1 MGTRSRLPPTKMDT
15 ARHLDHLA
23 ESLCQLAPGM
33 VYWSGVGFLD
43 DVPEA
48 LRHAVGQE
56 WGALGVEA
64 YLSYLAIAKPLSD
77 KRLTV
82 VLAAPCPPDQ
92 LEAIRTLEAAGAL
105 GCVAILERRKP
116 TTFGGWPL
124 NSNFGPFAKRPS
136 ATGSYLEE
144 LGFHDAG
151 QVEWNSDPKSV
162 SRLESALL
170 RAVEE
175 DPGYVLVICP
185 DTEPECELGV
195 QMTEPL
201 KVPRRLSPIFGADK
215 TVYGAFSR
223 QLSQK
228 VSSSRLL
235 WLDSTA
241 RDTPEFLEQHLQM
254 FRDLES
260 SRNGRPVVV
269 VPSLILPVLYRSLRI
284 WCQDESSVP
293 PILVLHGTGLPGH
306 WREGGGGLSD
316 GHFLLSIANL
326 SIAYPADE
334 FEADALFEE
343 CLAQQAPGALV
354 FSGAPA
360 VGMRSPASLGPG
372 KGRKLRDGKD
382 LAIVALGSTVY
393 PALLAA
399 ESLQAVGLDVGVF
412 DLRYRRPLDE
422 ALLEEISVYPL
433 LVAVDEQPETASF
446 AGQIQKDSK
455 PMGRLVRL
463 CVDAGGLQ
471 EKMRTGSKEELSLES
486 VGLHAEG
493 IARTVMSTLGLGL
506 TNHFER

>member
-1 MGTRSRLPPTKMDT
+1 MDT
-15 ARHLDHLA
+15 AQHLDHLA
-23 ESLCQLAPGM
+23 VSLCQLAPGM

-43 DVPEA
+43 EVPDA

-56 WGALGVEA
+56 WGALAVEA
-64 YLSYLAIAKPLSD
+64 YLAYLAIAKPLSD

-92 LEAIRTLEAAGAL
+92 LNAIRTLETAGAF
-105 GCVAILERRKP
+105 GCVVVLERRKP

-124 NSNFGPFAKRPS
+124 NSNFGPFSKRLS

-151 QVEWNSDPKSV
+151 QVEWNSDHKSV
-162 SRLESALL
+162 SRLENALL

-175 DPGYVLVICP
+175 NPGYVLIICSDP
-185 DTEPECELGV
+185 EPECELGV

-223 QLSQK
+223 ALPKK
-228 VSSSRLL
+228 VSPNRLL
-235 WLDSTA
+235 WLDSTV
-241 RDTPEFLEQHLQM
+241 RETPEFLEQHLQM
-254 FRDLES
+254 FRDLEG
-260 SRNGRPVVV
+260 SRSGRPVVV
-269 VPSLILPVLYRSLRI
+269 VPSLVLPVLYRGLRL
-284 WCQDESSVP
+284 WCQDDSSVP
-293 PILVLHGTGLPGH
+293 PIVVLHGTGLPAH
-306 WREGGGGLSD
+306 WRDGGGGLSD
-316 GHFLLSIANL
+316 GHLLLSIANL

-334 FEADALFEE
+334 FEAEALFDEF
-343 CLAQQAPGALV
+343 LDQQTPCALV

-360 VGMRSPASLGPG
+360 VGMRSAASLGPG

-382 LAIVALGSTVY
+382 LAIVALGSTVF

-399 ESLQAVGLDVGVF
+399 ESLQSVGLDVGVF

-422 ALLEEISVYPL
+422 ELLKELSTYPV
-433 LVAVDEQPETASF
+433 LVTVDEQPDTASF
-446 AGQIQKDSK
+446 AGQIQRDSK
-455 PMGRLVRL
+455 TLGQLFRL
-463 CVDAGGLQ
+463 CVDTAGLQ
-471 EKMRTGSKEELSLES
+471 ESMAAGSKEELSLES

-493 IARTVMSTLGLGL
+493 IARKVKSILGMGL